1 MQQYKKNLNE
11 KEMKIQEM
19 WDNMER
25 SNSQI
30 ISITEGEESQDNGI
44 VKIFKKFQKDFFW
57 RHHQTKERHIYKIQ
71 ETHRIPIKQDQKRK
85 FPLHIIVKT
94 LSI

>member
-19 WDNMER
+19 WDNVER

-44 VKIFKKFQKDFFW
+44 VKIFKKFQKDFFGDIIKL
-57 RHHQTKERHIYKIQ
+57 RKDISTKYKKPT
-71 ETHRIPIKQDQKRK
+71 E
-85 FPLHIIVKT
+85 F
-94 LSI
+94 